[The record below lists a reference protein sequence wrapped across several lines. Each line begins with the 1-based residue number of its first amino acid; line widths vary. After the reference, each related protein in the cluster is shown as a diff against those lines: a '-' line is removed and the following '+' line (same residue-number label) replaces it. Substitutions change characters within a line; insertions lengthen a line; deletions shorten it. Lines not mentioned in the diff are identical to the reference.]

1 MAVYRNLQEQ
11 VFENAKDIEKL
22 KQDTSPEEVKKLATE
37 VVNGMGIE
45 HFNDNDTLKI
55 TAANNEVWGNFG
67 MYHHEGNDWNTVFT
81 VNPRDLRILTP
92 YNTIVGKVE
101 IYNPPGDMINVPLF
115 YVEGSA
121 RIGSLGVDSN
131 LDIGKNSIW
140 PSDDGNTYSVKL
152 PAKSGTLALL
162 EDLPANT
169 GILKIGNTEITEEQL
184 QRLLQ
189 LIA

>member
-11 VFENAKDIEKL
+11 VFENAKDIEQL
-22 KQDTSPEEVKKLATE
+22 QQNTSPEEVKKLATQA
-37 VVNGMGIE
+37 VNDMGIE
-45 HFNDNDTLKI
+45 HFDDNDTLKI

-67 MYHHEGNDWNTVFT
+67 IYHREGNDWNTVFT

-101 IYNPPGDMINVPLF
+101 IYNPPGDMINVPLL
-115 YVEGSA
+115 YVDGNVH
-121 RIGSLGVDSN
+121 IGSLDVDSN
-131 LDIGKNSIW
+131 LAIGKNIIW
-140 PSDDGNTYSVKL
+140 PSDDGNIYSVKL
-152 PAKSGTLALL
+152 PSKSGTLALL

-169 GILKIGNTEITEEQL
+169 GTLKIGNTEITEEQL

>member
-37 VVNGMGIE
+37 AVNDIGIE
-45 HFNDNDTLKI
+45 HFDDTLKI
-55 TAANNEVWGNFG
+55 TAANNEVWGNFA
-67 MYHHEGNDWNTVFT
+67 MYQREGNDWNAVFT

-101 IYNPPGDMINVPLF
+101 IYNPSGDMINFPLL
-115 YVEGSA
+115 YVDGIA
-121 RIGSLGVDSN
+121 RIGSLDVDSN
-131 LDIGKNSIW
+131 LKIGKNIIW
-140 PSDDGNTYSVKL
+140 PSHDGNTYSVKL

-169 GILKIGNTEITEEQL
+169 GTLKIGNTEITEEQL